1 MAAIKKRVAKKE
13 VDLDAMVLTGQSGA
27 YEALQLYRS
36 RAIRFKTKNDPTG
49 AYTALAAGAKCLL
62 INKYENAG
70 AELADLFLEIL
81 TEYNITFTEA
91 IKTLAME
98 IDESFLDKASPKR
111 AEYLKGCVKY
121 TVTCG
126 TRELGD
132 PAFQTKLA
140 VCYWDKEDKNAC
152 HHFAA
157 GEAPLLLNSKIQEK
171 YPNANQQLE
180 RDQAVTLGIVNFL
193 SLENLRDANE
203 LMFAFMNDQK
213 AKGFKTNS
221 ELLKF
226 DDYVLQTCKRDA
238 APLFKQLVNAY
249 ASILDYDDNIP
260 SLLLGP
266 IALRFFN
273 IKPKVNPMMSMLQSM
288 FN

>member
-1 MAAIKKRVAKKE
+1 MSRRAAKKE

-36 RAIRFKTKNDPTG
+36 RAIRFKSKNDTAG
-49 AYTALAAGAKCLL
+49 AYTSLAAGAKCLL
-62 INKYENAG
+62 VNKYENAG
-70 AELADLFLEIL
+70 AELAVLFLEVL
-81 TEYNITFTEA
+81 TDYNVNFTDS
-91 IKTLAME
+91 IKALAME
-98 IDESFLDKASPKR
+98 IDDSFQDKASSKR
-111 AEYLKGCVKY
+111 VDYLKGCVKY

-126 TRELGD
+126 TRESGD
-132 PAFQTKLA
+132 PSFQTKLA
-140 VCYWDKEDKNAC
+140 ECYWDKNDKNAS

-157 GEAPLLLNSKIQEK
+157 GEAPLLLNTKIQEK
-171 YPNANQQLE
+171 YPDANQQVE

-193 SLENLRDANE
+193 ALENLRDANE
-203 LMFAFMNDQK
+203 LMFAFLKDQK
-213 AKGFKTNS
+213 AKGFNTNS

-226 DDYVLQTCKRDA
+226 DEYVLQTCKRDA
-238 APLFKQLVNAY
+238 APLFKQLVNAF
-249 ASILDYDDNIP
+249 ASILDFDDAIP

-266 IALRFFN
+266 IALRFFD